1 MAVVSIKNKLRRG
14 NLLAGNDPYIPTD
27 FESIATVTVGSG
39 GSSSITF
46 SSISSDFTH
55 LQIRG
60 WASSASTPRIY
71 IRYNSDSGSNYTY
84 HFLEGNGSSAVASAG
99 ANQAENWLFINGF
112 IAANNPAPFVIDIL
126 DYKDTNKFK
135 TMRALHGN
143 DNNSAGY
150 ISLASG
156 LWRSTSAISS
166 IELRTNTSTFSQ
178 YSTFALYGIKGA

>member
-1 MAVVSIKNKLRRG
+1 M
-14 NLLAGNDPYIPTD
+14 LLGILASSRPAAAGDY
-27 FESIATVTVGSG
+27 ESIATVTVGSG
-39 GSSSITF
+39 GASSVSF
-46 SSISSDFTH
+46 SSIAADWTH

-99 ANQAENWLFINGF
+99 ANQTENWLFINGF
-112 IAANNPAPFVIDIL
+112 IAANNPAPFVIDVL

-135 TMRALHGN
+135 TMKALHGN

-166 IELRTNTSTFSQ
+166 IELRTSSSTFSQ
-178 YSTFALYGIKGA
+178 YSTFALYGIKSA